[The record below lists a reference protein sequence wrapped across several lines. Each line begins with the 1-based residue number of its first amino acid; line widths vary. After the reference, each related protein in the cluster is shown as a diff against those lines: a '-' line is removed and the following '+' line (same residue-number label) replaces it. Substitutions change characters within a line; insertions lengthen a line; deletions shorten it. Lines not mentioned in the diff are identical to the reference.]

1 LTAAPLAHAVDG
13 NDTDRR
19 LQMSTG
25 IKRRSFLKGTALAGA
40 AAAATAA
47 SSFPAP
53 AIAQGKRQ
61 LRMVTTWPKNFPGL
75 GTGAQRVADRIT
87 QATDGR
93 IDVKVFAAGE
103 LVPPFESFDAVS
115 QGSADMYH
123 AAEYYWQ
130 GKSKAFNFFTA
141 VPFGLTATEINAW
154 IYHAGGQAL
163 WDELAAGFNLKP
175 LMAGNTGVQWGGWFN
190 KEMNSVEDF
199 KGLKMRI
206 PGLGGEVLRRLGAA
220 AVALPGGEI
229 FQALQAGTIDATEW
243 VGPWNDLAFG
253 FYKVTKYYYWPGFHE
268 PGAMLA
274 TAMNKDVWDS
284 LSPSDQSLIASCAA
298 AENDFMYAEFNA
310 RNSDALDTLVNEHG
324 VQVRRMPDEMLNA
337 IGAASGDVMA
347 EVAAEGGLTKRIYD
361 SFIDFRKKS
370 IAFNKHSDQAFWEA
384 RLLPFK
390 YGG

>member
-1 LTAAPLAHAVDG
+1 MKTRIE
-13 NDTDRR
+13 RR
-19 LQMSTG
+19 
-25 IKRRSFLKGTALAGA
+25 RFLKGTAVAGA
-40 AAAATAA
+40 ALAASAA

-53 AIAQGKRQ
+53 AIAQGRRQ
-61 LRMVTTWPKNFPGL
+61 LRLVTTWPKNFPGL
-75 GTGAQRVADRIT
+75 GTGAQRFADRVT
-87 QATDGR
+87 HATEGR
-93 IDVKVFAAGE
+93 LEVKLFAAGE

-190 KEMNSVEDF
+190 KEMDSVEDF

-268 PGAMLA
+268 PGSMLGA
-274 TAMNKDVWDS
+274 AVNKDVWES
-284 LSPSDQSLIASCAA
+284 LSDSDRSLIESCAA
-298 AENDFMYAEFNA
+298 AENDYMYAEFNA
-310 RNSDALDTLVNEHG
+310 RNSAALDTLVNEHG
-324 VQVRRMPDEMLNA
+324 VQVRRMSDEMLNA
-337 IGAASGDVMA
+337 IGAASGEVMA
-347 EVAAEGGLTKRIYD
+347 EVAAEGGLTKRVYD
-361 SFIDFRKKS
+361 SFIDFRKKA
-370 IAFNKHSDQAFWEA
+370 IAFNKHSDQAYWNA
-384 RLLPFK
+384 RLLPFR
-390 YGG
+390 YAG